1 MDSPFW
7 LAEGFPG
14 GRVTGRFARRGSRQ
28 ADLDQGAPG
37 LAVVGIDRRPEDPG
51 RRQHSTRDPDSGLR
65 QPLLEPALDHLRAVS
80 RGRQQHQ
87 DDPPVG
93 RLDPHQV
100 AVPGQG
106 LAQAV
111 AEGEEGG
118 AAPLRVGER

>member
-1 MDSPFW
+1 MNSPSWFAGA
-7 LAEGFPG
+7 LPG

-51 RRQHSTRDPDSGLR
+51 RRQHSTFAPDAGLR
-65 QPLLEPALDHLRAVS
+65 QPLLEPALDHLRAVPG
-80 RGRQQHQ
+80 GREQHQ
-87 DDPPVG
+87 DDPAVG
-93 RLDPHQV
+93 RLDPDQV